1 MSLGPSGLGRAVRK
15 MVFFSFCV
23 MAVGGKSKSVKKS
36 CLKKARE
43 KPFCM
48 RGTSSKRVFRGD
60 LKAINDQLLSH
71 LG

>member
-1 MSLGPSGLGRAVRK
+1 MSLGPSGLGRAALLNGRK

-60 LKAINDQLLSH
+60 L
-71 LG
+71 